1 MLKKSGGFLCVILIF
16 MLISGCAW
24 SDTSS
29 LSPIPQDNKQ
39 ESILQGTVYDASMN
53 SITIITDTF
62 ETYTFSTLNNKDLVQ
77 SKNGIVVGYPVIIH
91 YVGSIDN
98 CTSIMVMDYSNCT
111 VEEQAHHRMMVMS
124 LEEKVGQ
131 MFIVRCPEKDSVA
144 DIPDFHLGGY
154 ILFARDFQDKTKEDI
169 IHTIQSY
176 QEVSAIPM
184 IIGVDEE
191 GGSVNRISLYSS
203 FRDTPFQSPQ
213 QLFREGGWERIKS
226 DTVEKSR
233 LLKELGINVNLAPVC
248 DVSEDSSDYIY
259 SRSFGKNSEQTA
271 LYVRNVVS
279 SMQGENVG
287 CVLKHFPGYG
297 NNRDT
302 HTGIAYDY
310 RPYSVFESSDFL
322 PFKAGI
328 DVGAGAVL
336 VSHNIVSCMD
346 ANMPASLSLN
356 VHRILRERLNFKGVI
371 MTDDLYMDAIK
382 QFIDK
387 NKAAVYAVLAGN
399 DMLCCTDFEIQI
411 PAVIE
416 AVKNETISITMI
428 NEAVERILV
437 WKMNIGILS

>member
-1 MLKKSGGFLCVILIF
+1 
-16 MLISGCAW
+16 
-24 SDTSS
+24 
-29 LSPIPQDNKQ
+29 
-39 ESILQGTVYDASMN
+39 
-53 SITIITDTF
+53 
-62 ETYTFSTLNNKDLVQ
+62 
-77 SKNGIVVGYPVIIH
+77 
-91 YVGSIDN
+91 
-98 CTSIMVMDYSNCT
+98 
-111 VEEQAHHRMMVMS
+111 
-124 LEEKVGQ
+124 
-131 MFIVRCPEKDSVA
+131 
-144 DIPDFHLGGY
+144 
-154 ILFARDFQDKTKEDI
+154 
-169 IHTIQSY
+169 
-176 QEVSAIPM
+176 
-184 IIGVDEE
+184 
-191 GGSVNRISLYSS
+191 
-203 FRDTPFQSPQ
+203 
-213 QLFREGGWERIKS
+213 
-226 DTVEKSR
+226 
-233 LLKELGINVNLAPVC
+233 
-248 DVSEDSSDYIY
+248 
-259 SRSFGKNSEQTA
+259 
-271 LYVRNVVS
+271 
-279 SMQGENVG
+279 MQGENVG